1 MRSLTSREHTN
12 REYEQELRRLREQ
25 LLLMGAKVEEMIRG
39 SIRALTERDT
49 TLAEQMIAFDKKI
62 NQLEL
67 EIDELCMQILARRQP
82 VASDLRFI
90 TMALKLVTDLER
102 IGDLGVNI
110 SERVVELNAEPPL
123 KPYVDMPNMAR
134 EVQEM
139 LHEALDAFVAADA
152 DRAQRVIVRDR
163 NIDAYYTQIF
173 RELLTYMMEDPRN
186 IFRASRLQSI
196 AKYLERIGDHVTNLG
211 EMVVF
216 MVKGKDIRHGGR
228 QDSGNN
234 GV

>member
-1 MRSLTSREHTN
+1 MRTLTYREHTN

-25 LLLMGAKVEEMIRG
+25 LLLMGAKVEEIIRG
-39 SIRALTERDT
+39 SIRALVERET
-49 TLAEQMIAFDKKI
+49 ALAEQMIAFDKKI

-110 SERVVELNAEPPL
+110 CERVVELNAEPPL

-152 DRAQRVIVRDR
+152 DRAQHVIVRDR
-163 NIDAYYTQIF
+163 NIDAYYSQIF

-186 IFRASRLQSI
+186 IFRATRLQSI

-228 QDSGNN
+228 Q
-234 GV
+234 VI